1 MNLVSIT
8 AKPEIT
14 ITKNPYLVS
23 SPLLFFSNKTKSE
36 TSIPR
41 VLFSSMSYNKELAA
55 AKKAVSLAARLC
67 QVKSL
72 SLPLPVS
79 FSFLYFFWKLGLFGF

>member
-1 MNLVSIT
+1 
-8 AKPEIT
+8 
-14 ITKNPYLVS
+14 
-23 SPLLFFSNKTKSE
+23 
-36 TSIPR
+36 
-41 VLFSSMSYNKELAA
+41 MSYNKELAA

>member
-1 MNLVSIT
+1 MNLVSII

-14 ITKNPYLVS
+14 ITKNPFLVS
-23 SPLLFFSNKTKSE
+23 SPLLFFSNKTKSK

-41 VLFSSMSYNKELAA
+41 VLSSSMSYNKELAA

-72 SLPLPVS
+72 SLPLPV
-79 FSFLYFFWKLGLFGF
+79 FLFRKLGLFGF

>member
-1 MNLVSIT
+1 
-8 AKPEIT
+8 
-14 ITKNPYLVS
+14 
-23 SPLLFFSNKTKSE
+23 
-36 TSIPR
+36 
-41 VLFSSMSYNKELAA
+41 MSYNKELAA

-79 FSFLYFFWKLGLFGF
+79 FSFLYFFRKLGLFGF